1 MMNPIVLQLA
11 NGNLF
16 FVGLVMTVAALFLRL
31 WFGGR
36 IPGLVL
42 RIGYIAGIV
51 FVIFSATPLPIW
63 LYCLWFGLCA
73 AAALAVFSNKFSFQR
88 KMLMSFSVSLCSL
101 VMCLVE
107 LPYHLSPTIKASPK
121 QPLFVVGD
129 SISAGISAK
138 DRAWPD
144 VLADISHFKVINLA
158 KPAATVETA
167 MDQIGGIVGS
177 NSLVLVEIGG
187 NDLLGHTDSKTFY
200 LQLDQLLGK
209 LAAGNNQVVMFE
221 LPLFPFCNAFG
232 KAQRNLAKKY
242 NVTLIPK
249 HYMTDVFDLK
259 DGTVDGLHLSQK
271 GHDALANSI
280 NGLLKI
286 N

>member
-16 FVGLVMTVAALFLRL
+16 FVGLVMIVAALFLRL
-31 WFGGR
+31 WFEGR
-36 IPGLVL
+36 ILGLVL

-51 FVIFSATPLPIW
+51 FVIFSATPLSIW
-63 LYCLWFGLCA
+63 LYCLWFGLCV
-73 AAALAVFSNKFSFQR
+73 AAALVVFSKKLSFQR
-88 KMLMSFSVSLCSL
+88 KMLVSFTISLCSL

-121 QPLFVVGD
+121 QLLFVVGD
-129 SISAGISAK
+129 SISAGISVK

-167 MDQIGGIVGS
+167 MNQIAGIVGS

-200 LQLDQLLGK
+200 IQLDQLLGK
-209 LAAGNNQVVMFE
+209 LAAENSQIVVFE

-232 KAQRNLAKKY
+232 KAQRNLARKY
-242 NVTLIPK
+242 NMILIPK
-249 HYMTDVFDLK
+249 HYLTDVFGLK
-259 DGTVDGLHLSQK
+259 GGTVDGLHLSQK

-280 NGLLKI
+280 NSLLK
-286 N
+286 

>member
-16 FVGLVMTVAALFLRL
+16 FVGLVMIVAALFLRL
-31 WFGGR
+31 WFEGR
-36 IPGLVL
+36 ILGLVL

-51 FVIFSATPLPIW
+51 FVIFSATPLSLW
-63 LYCLWFGLCA
+63 LYCLWFGLCV
-73 AAALAVFSNKFSFQR
+73 AAALVVFSKKLSFQR
-88 KMLMSFSVSLCSL
+88 KMLVSFTISLCSL

-121 QPLFVVGD
+121 QLLFVVGD

-167 MDQIGGIVGS
+167 MNQIAGIVGS

-200 LQLDQLLGK
+200 IQLDQLLGK
-209 LAAGNNQVVMFE
+209 LAAENSQIVVFE

-232 KAQRNLAKKY
+232 KAQRNLARKY
-242 NVTLIPK
+242 NMILIPK
-249 HYMTDVFDLK
+249 HYLTDVFGLK
-259 DGTVDGLHLSQK
+259 GGTVDGLHLSQK

-280 NGLLKI
+280 NSLLK
-286 N
+286 

>member
-16 FVGLVMTVAALFLRL
+16 FVGLVMIVAAFFLRL
-31 WFGGR
+31 WFEGR
-36 IPGLVL
+36 ILGLVL

-51 FVIFSATPLPIW
+51 FVIFSATPLSIW
-63 LYCLWFGLCA
+63 LYCLWFGLCV
-73 AAALAVFSNKFSFQR
+73 AAALVVFSKKLSFQR
-88 KMLMSFSVSLCSL
+88 KMLVSFTISLCSL

-121 QPLFVVGD
+121 QLLFVVGD

-167 MDQIGGIVGS
+167 MNQIAGIVGS

-200 LQLDQLLGK
+200 IQLDQLLGK
-209 LAAGNNQVVMFE
+209 LAAENSQIVVFE

-232 KAQRNLAKKY
+232 KAQRNLARKY
-242 NVTLIPK
+242 NVILIPK
-249 HYMTDVFDLK
+249 HYLTDVFGLK
-259 DGTVDGLHLSQK
+259 GGTVDGLHLSQK

-280 NGLLKI
+280 NSLLK
-286 N
+286 

>member
-1 MMNPIVLQLA
+1 MNPIVLQLA

-16 FVGLVMTVAALFLRL
+16 FVGLVMIVAALFLRL
-31 WFGGR
+31 WFEGR
-36 IPGLVL
+36 ILGLVL
-42 RIGYIAGIV
+42 RTGYIAGIV
-51 FVIFSATPLPIW
+51 FVIFSATPLSIW
-63 LYCLWFGLCA
+63 LYCLWFGLCV
-73 AAALAVFSNKFSFQR
+73 AAALAVFSKKLSFQR
-88 KMLMSFSVSLCSL
+88 KMLMSCAVSLCSL

-107 LPYHLSPTIKASPK
+107 LPYHLSPTIKASSR
-121 QPLFVVGD
+121 QPFFVVGD
-129 SISAGISAK
+129 SISAGLSAK
-138 DRAWPD
+138 ERAWPE

-167 MDQIGGIVGS
+167 MDQIAGIAGS

-187 NDLLGHTDSKTFY
+187 NDLLGHTDSKNFY
-200 LQLDQLLGK
+200 IQLDRLLGK
-209 LAAGNNQVVMFE
+209 LAAGNNQVVVFE

-232 KAQRNLAKKY
+232 KTQRNLARKY

-249 HYMTDVFDLK
+249 HYLTDVFALK
-259 DGTVDGLHLSQK
+259 GGTVDGLHLSQK

-280 NGLLKI
+280 NSLLKT

>member
-16 FVGLVMTVAALFLRL
+16 FVGLVMIVAALFLRL
-31 WFGGR
+31 WFEGR
-36 IPGLVL
+36 ILGLVL

-51 FVIFSATPLPIW
+51 FVIFSATPLSLW
-63 LYCLWFGLCA
+63 LYCLWFGLCV
-73 AAALAVFSNKFSFQR
+73 AAALVVFSKKLSFQR
-88 KMLMSFSVSLCSL
+88 KMLVSFTISLCSL

-121 QPLFVVGD
+121 QLLFVVGD

-167 MDQIGGIVGS
+167 MDQIAGIVGS

-187 NDLLGHTDSKTFY
+187 NDLLGHTDSKNFY
-200 LQLDQLLGK
+200 IQLDQLLGK
-209 LAAGNNQVVMFE
+209 LAAENSQIVVFE

-242 NVTLIPK
+242 NVILIPK
-249 HYMTDVFDLK
+249 HYLTDVFGLK
-259 DGTVDGLHLSQK
+259 GGTVDGLHLSQK

-280 NGLLKI
+280 NSLLK
-286 N
+286 

>member
-1 MMNPIVLQLA
+1 VNPIVLQLA

-16 FVGLVMTVAALFLRL
+16 FVGLVMIVAALFLRL
-31 WFGGR
+31 WFEGR
-36 IPGLVL
+36 ILSLIL
-42 RIGYIAGIV
+42 RIGYIVGIV
-51 FVIFSATPLPIW
+51 FVIFSATPQPIW
-63 LYCLWFGLCA
+63 FYCLWFGLCV
-73 AAALAVFSNKFSFQR
+73 AAALAVFSKELTFQR
-88 KMLMSFSVSLCSL
+88 KMLMSCAVSLCSL

-121 QPLFVVGD
+121 QTLFVVGD

-138 DRAWPD
+138 ERAWPD

-167 MDQIGGIVGS
+167 MGQIAGIVGS

-187 NDLLGHTDSKTFY
+187 NDLLGHTDSKIFY
-200 LQLDQLLGK
+200 IQLDQLLGR
-209 LAAGNNQVVMFE
+209 LAAGDNQVVVFE

-232 KAQRNLAKKY
+232 KTQRNLARKY
-242 NVTLIPK
+242 NAILIPK
-249 HYMTDVFDLK
+249 HYMTDVFGLK
-259 DGTVDGLHLSQK
+259 GGTVDGLHLSQK
-271 GHDALANSI
+271 GHDALANAI
-280 NGLLKI
+280 NSLLKT

>member
-1 MMNPIVLQLA
+1 MNPIVLQLA
-11 NGNLF
+11 SGNLF
-16 FVGLVMTVAALFLRL
+16 FVGLVMIVAALFLRL
-31 WFGGR
+31 WVEGR
-36 IPGLVL
+36 ILGLVL

-63 LYCLWFGLCA
+63 FYCLWFGLCV
-73 AAALAVFSNKFSFQR
+73 AAALGVFSKKLSFQR
-88 KMLMSFSVSLCSL
+88 KMLVSCAVLLCSL

-107 LPYHLSPTIKASPK
+107 LPYHLSPTIKVSPK
-121 QPLFVVGD
+121 QLFFVVGD

-138 DRAWPD
+138 ERAWPD

-167 MDQIGGIVGS
+167 MDQIAGIVGS

-187 NDLLGHTDSKTFY
+187 NDLLGHTDSKTFCI
-200 LQLDQLLGK
+200 QLDQLLGR
-209 LAAGNNQVVMFE
+209 LAAEKSHVVVFE

-232 KAQRNLAKKY
+232 KAQRNLARKY
-242 NVTLIPK
+242 NVILIPK
-249 HYMTDVFDLK
+249 HYLTDVFGLK
-259 DGTVDGLHLSQK
+259 GGTLDGLHLSQK

-280 NGLLKI
+280 NSLLKT

>member
-1 MMNPIVLQLA
+1 VNPIVLQLA

-16 FVGLVMTVAALFLRL
+16 FVGLFMIVATLFLRL
-31 WFGGR
+31 WFEGR
-36 IPGLVL
+36 ILGLVL
-42 RIGYIAGIV
+42 RIGYISGIV
-51 FVIFSATPLPIW
+51 FVIFSASPLPVW
-63 LYCLWFGLCA
+63 LYCMWFGLCVTA
-73 AAALAVFSNKFSFQR
+73 APVVFSQKLSFQR
-88 KMLMSFSVSLCSL
+88 KILMSFAVSLCSL

-107 LPYHLSPTIKASPK
+107 LPYHLSPTIKVSPK
-121 QPLFVVGD
+121 QSIFVIGD

-138 DRAWPD
+138 DRTWPD
-144 VLADISHFKVINLA
+144 VLADISNFKVINLA

-167 MDQIGGIVGS
+167 MGQIADMVGS

-187 NDLLGHTDSKTFY
+187 NDLLGHTDSKDFY
-200 LQLDQLLGK
+200 IQLNQLLGK
-209 LAAGNNQVVMFE
+209 LAAGNSQIVMFE

-232 KAQRNLAKKY
+232 KAQRNLARKY

-249 HYMTDVFDLK
+249 HYLTDVFGLK

-280 NGLLKI
+280 NSLLKT

>member
-1 MMNPIVLQLA
+1 MNPIVLQLA

-16 FVGLVMTVAALFLRL
+16 FVGLVMIIVALFLRF
-31 WFGGR
+31 WFEGR
-36 IPGLVL
+36 ILGLVL
-42 RIGYIAGIV
+42 RMGYIAGIV
-51 FVIFSATPLPIW
+51 FVIFSATPLSIW
-63 LYCLWFGLCA
+63 FYCLWFGLCMA
-73 AAALAVFSNKFSFQR
+73 TALVVFSNKFSFQR
-88 KMLMSFSVSLCSL
+88 KMLLSFIVSLCSL

-121 QPLFVVGD
+121 QTFFVVGD

-138 DRAWPD
+138 ERTWPD

-158 KPAATVETA
+158 KPGATVETA
-167 MDQIGGIVGS
+167 MNQIVSIVGS

-200 LQLDQLLGK
+200 VQLNQLLGK
-209 LAAGNNQVVMFE
+209 LTAKNNQVVMFE

-249 HYMTDVFDLK
+249 HYMTDVFGLK
-259 DGTVDGLHLSQK
+259 GGTLDGLHLSQK
-271 GHDALANSI
+271 GHDALANSLY
-280 NGLLKI
+280 NLLKT

>member
-16 FVGLVMTVAALFLRL
+16 FVGLVMIVAALFLRL
-31 WFGGR
+31 RSEGR
-36 IPGLVL
+36 ILGLVL

-51 FVIFSATPLPIW
+51 FVIFSATPLTIW
-63 LYCLWFGLCA
+63 LYCLWFGLCVT
-73 AAALAVFSNKFSFQR
+73 AALGVFSNKFSFKR
-88 KMLMSFSVSLCSL
+88 KKLVLFTVLLCSL

-107 LPYHLSPTIKASPK
+107 LPYHLSPTIEASPK
-121 QPLFVVGD
+121 QPVFVVGD

-138 DRAWPD
+138 ERAWPE
-144 VLADISHFKVINLA
+144 VLGDISHFKVINLA

-167 MDQIGGIVGS
+167 MDQIAGIVGS
-177 NSLVLVEIGG
+177 NSLVMVEIGG
-187 NDLLGHTDSKTFY
+187 NDLLGHTDSKTFHV
-200 LQLDQLLGK
+200 QLDRLLGK
-209 LAAGNNQVVMFE
+209 LAAGNNQVVVFE

-232 KAQRNLAKKY
+232 KAQRNLARKY

-249 HYMTDVFDLK
+249 HYLTDVFGLNG
-259 DGTVDGLHLSQK
+259 GTLDGLHLSQK

-280 NGLLKI
+280 NRLLKT

>member
-16 FVGLVMTVAALFLRL
+16 FVGLVMIVAAFFLRL
-31 WFGGR
+31 WFEGR
-36 IPGLVL
+36 ILGLFL

-51 FVIFSATPLPIW
+51 FVIFSATPLSIW
-63 LYCLWFGLCA
+63 LYCLWFGLCV
-73 AAALAVFSNKFSFQR
+73 AAALVVFSKKLSFQR
-88 KMLMSFSVSLCSL
+88 KMLVSFTISLCSL

-121 QPLFVVGD
+121 QLLFVVGD

-167 MDQIGGIVGS
+167 MNQIAGIVGS

-200 LQLDQLLGK
+200 IQLDQLLGK
-209 LAAGNNQVVMFE
+209 LAAENSQIVVFE

-232 KAQRNLAKKY
+232 KAQRNLARKY
-242 NVTLIPK
+242 NVILIPK
-249 HYMTDVFDLK
+249 HYLTDVFGLK
-259 DGTVDGLHLSQK
+259 GGTVDGLHLSQK

-280 NGLLKI
+280 NSLLK
-286 N
+286 

>member
-1 MMNPIVLQLA
+1 MNPIVLQLA

-16 FVGLVMTVAALFLRL
+16 FVGLVMIVGALFVRL
-31 WFGGR
+31 WFEGCILGV
-36 IPGLVL
+36 VL
-42 RIGYIAGIV
+42 RISYIAGIT
-51 FVIFSATPLPIW
+51 FVIFSATPLSIW
-63 LYCLWFGLCA
+63 FYCLWFGLCV
-73 AAALAVFSNKFSFQR
+73 AAALAVFSKKFSFQR
-88 KMLMSFSVSLCSL
+88 KMLVSCAILLCSL

-107 LPYHLSPTIKASPK
+107 LPYHLSPTIIVSPK
-121 QPLFVVGD
+121 QSFFVVGD

-138 DRAWPD
+138 ERAWPD
-144 VLADISHFKVINLA
+144 VLADISHFKVTNLA

-167 MDQIGGIVGS
+167 MDQIAGIFGS

-187 NDLLGHTDSKTFY
+187 NDFLGHTDSKTFH

-209 LAAGNNQVVMFE
+209 LVVGNNQVVMFE

-242 NVTLIPK
+242 NVILIPK
-249 HYMTDVFDLK
+249 HYLTDVFGMK

-280 NGLLKI
+280 NRLLKT